1 MFTLE
6 PMFAKM
12 ILPVLGGTPAI
23 WNTCMVFY
31 QATLL
36 AGYAYA
42 NVSTKAPPSPRRA
55 VIQLAILFVP
65 LAVLPIHLPH
75 AWVPPT
81 ENNPIPWLILVLAA
95 AIGLPFF
102 CLATITLVLQKW
114 FVDVEHASARDP
126 YFLYAASNIGS
137 MFGLLCYPLIIEPH
151 LGLRDQSFVWTLGYG
166 LLVVL
171 MAICATV
178 SCRSPRILSH
188 ESVQDDPSLNIDE
201 IPSTNQVSIGWR
213 LRLRWLALA
222 FAPASLMLGVTTVLT
237 TEIPPIPLFWLAP
250 LAVYLLSFILVFAKK
265 QVVSHDQ
272 MVERLPFLVL
282 AALIP
287 VFSKTQLP
295 IWMELIL
302 NLVTLFVAAMVCHG
316 ELAKTRPGTEHLT
329 EFFLWIS
336 LGGVLG
342 GMFNAFLAPFV
353 FRTLQEFPLAL
364 IMAAMLRPVATSS
377 ITKTRWLDLSLPVLL
392 GSAVVI
398 LIEVVKKTRLEG
410 GPILHLVIFAPAM
423 LLCLSFGKRPLRFA
437 LTAFALWIASS
448 FYVGPYGHIL
458 HSQRSFFGVYRV
470 TNDPEEKYRLLFHG
484 TTIHGMQ
491 SLGTL
496 NNLQPLSYFTRSGPI
511 GQVFSEFEGTDIL
524 QRVAIIGLGAG
535 SMACYAQTGQEFTF
549 YEIDPAVERIARN
562 PQYFTFLR
570 DCAPGANVTIG
581 DARLSL
587 NKVANHHYGLII
599 LDAFGSD
606 AIPVH
611 LLTREAID
619 VYLSKLRNNGVL
631 VFHITNRY
639 LDLQPVLG
647 AVARDAN
654 LVCFAENDA
663 AISEAEIRQG
673 KFPSRWAVMARNTND
688 LGNLARDP
696 RWVRAVANA
705 GTRVWKDDFSSVLK
719 ALSWN

>member
-1 MFTLE
+1 MPLAIFATTLFLSAALMFTLE

-55 VIQLAILFVP
+55 VIQLAILLVP

-81 ENNPIPWLILVLAA
+81 ENSPIPWLILVLAA

-178 SCRSPRILSH
+178 SCGSPRNLSH

-213 LRLRWLALA
+213 LRLRWLTLA

-316 ELAKTRPGTEHLT
+316 ELAKTRPGVEQLT

-364 IMAAMLRPVATSS
+364 IMAAMLRPVATRST
-377 ITKTRWLDLSLPVLL
+377 TKTRWLDLSLPVLL

-423 LLCLSFGKRPLRFA
+423 LNCLSF
-437 LTAFALWIASS
+437 
-448 FYVGPYGHIL
+448 
-458 HSQRSFFGVYRV
+458 
-470 TNDPEEKYRLLFHG
+470 
-484 TTIHGMQ
+484 
-491 SLGTL
+491 
-496 NNLQPLSYFTRSGPI
+496 
-511 GQVFSEFEGTDIL
+511 
-524 QRVAIIGLGAG
+524 
-535 SMACYAQTGQEFTF
+535 
-549 YEIDPAVERIARN
+549 
-562 PQYFTFLR
+562 
-570 DCAPGANVTIG
+570 
-581 DARLSL
+581 
-587 NKVANHHYGLII
+587 
-599 LDAFGSD
+599 
-606 AIPVH
+606 
-611 LLTREAID
+611 
-619 VYLSKLRNNGVL
+619 
-631 VFHITNRY
+631 
-639 LDLQPVLG
+639 
-647 AVARDAN
+647 
-654 LVCFAENDA
+654 
-663 AISEAEIRQG
+663 
-673 KFPSRWAVMARNTND
+673 
-688 LGNLARDP
+688 
-696 RWVRAVANA
+696 
-705 GTRVWKDDFSSVLK
+705 
-719 ALSWN
+719 